1 MTRHLSYANVTA
13 SLALFVAL
21 GGVSWAAVKLPHDSV
36 GAKQIA
42 SNAVRSA
49 EIKDGALTRRD
60 FARGTL
66 VRRNQGPQGAQG
78 LQGAKGEPGQNGVPG
93 APGPQGE
100 PGTARAFAFV
110 TPDCGPPG
118 GACTLTRARNIV
130 SVTRVGPGSYC
141 VKPAAGI
148 DPAASGAAAGV
159 DFLKT
164 SSPEGNASAMVLS
177 RELLCAADEYQV
189 ATARI
194 PRSAPVTAGIADTA
208 ADAADDV
215 AFWVLVP

>member
-1 MTRHLSYANVTA
+1 
-13 SLALFVAL
+13 
-21 GGVSWAAVKLPHDSV
+21 
-36 GAKQIA
+36 
-42 SNAVRSA
+42 
-49 EIKDGALTRRD
+49 
-60 FARGTL
+60 
-66 VRRNQGPQGAQG
+66 
-78 LQGAKGEPGQNGVPG
+78 
-93 APGPQGE
+93 
-100 PGTARAFAFV
+100 
-110 TPDCGPPG
+110 
-118 GACTLTRARNIV
+118 V

-148 DPAASGAAAGV
+148 DPAASGATAGV

-194 PRSAPVTAGIADTA
+194 PRFAPVTGGIADTA